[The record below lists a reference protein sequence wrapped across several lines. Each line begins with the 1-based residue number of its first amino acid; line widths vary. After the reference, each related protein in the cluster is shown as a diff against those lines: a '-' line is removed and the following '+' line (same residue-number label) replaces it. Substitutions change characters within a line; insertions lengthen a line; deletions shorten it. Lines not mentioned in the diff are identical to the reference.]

1 MNNLKVNK
9 KVIRETG
16 DSHPAVEDELFL
28 YGGSDLDEQI
38 DRLVDTTNSPKV
50 HFTSN
55 YESEHEESDE
65 DYLINDIASNF
76 SAVEKTGPPIGK
88 KLASIINNVMFN
100 PVNKEKLVQKLGKHH
115 RPENLNSL
123 KIKKCNPEIW
133 SETLQSKTRSKDLKI
148 QKMQSCVLKAVGAIS
163 KVTNALLDF
172 KSSKSL
178 NATTLN
184 NNLSTMVHDC
194 TDSLALLSQVNAD
207 LEQNRRDHIA
217 YCLDNQYHTL
227 RKNAPTDS
235 EFLFDD
241 DLPKPIM
248 NVIANKK
255 LSSSSKTSKT
265 CVDSLKTLGIATKMG
280 TKTKLVNT
288 RNNTAATT
296 ATNIPNKRSINTG
309 RSS

>member
-1 MNNLKVNK
+1 MGAATISVKPKSTSRANASVEDEGGNSSSSHDCQEEDTDARKGKRKRVNNLKVNK

-16 DSHPAVEDELFL
+16 NSHPTVEDELSL

-50 HFTSN
+50 HFAN
-55 YESEHEESDE
+55 NDESEPEESDE
-65 DYLINDIASNF
+65 DDLINDIASDF

-133 SETLQSKTRSKDLKI
+133 SETLQSKTRFKDLKI

-163 KVTNALLDF
+163 RVTNALLDF

-227 RKNAPTDS
+227 RKNVPTDS
-235 EFLFDD
+235 EFLSGDD
-241 DLPKPIM
+241 
-248 NVIANKK
+248 
-255 LSSSSKTSKT
+255 
-265 CVDSLKTLGIATKMG
+265 
-280 TKTKLVNT
+280 
-288 RNNTAATT
+288 
-296 ATNIPNKRSINTG
+296 
-309 RSS
+309 